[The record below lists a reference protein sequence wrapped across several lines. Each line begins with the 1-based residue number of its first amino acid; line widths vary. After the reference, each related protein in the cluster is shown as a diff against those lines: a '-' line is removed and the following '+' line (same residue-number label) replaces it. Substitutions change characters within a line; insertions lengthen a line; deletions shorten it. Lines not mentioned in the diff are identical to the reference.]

1 MDFLIITLSNILWI
15 LYSMTEGI
23 REGFF
28 DYYQGLYKR
37 KCTFTIK
44 KISTVQ
50 RIAFLFLL
58 TAISFYFIQELSIL
72 IAVGQIFMFRYFHK
86 LLYEIV
92 SKKLN
97 TEIEEDKEESK
108 VLRIL
113 NKYKK
118 CLFFIGVSLQIIMY
132 IYL

>member
-1 MDFLIITLSNILWI
+1 
-15 LYSMTEGI
+15 MTEGI

-44 KISTVQ
+44 KIFTVQ

-118 CLFFIGVSLQIIMY
+118 CLFFIGMSLQIIMY